1 VIARAAALA
10 FVLLAGGCATVA
22 PPAPAGGWPARRAE
36 LQSLDAWLL
45 DGRIAVAAGED
56 GFTGGFD
63 WQQAGEHA
71 DIELT
76 GPMGASAMSLRVV
89 GDEALVSIRGEE
101 LSEADGRELF
111 ARYFGPGRSLP
122 VRQMR
127 YWLVGVPAPGS
138 PHEEVV
144 GEDARL
150 AALAQAGWQ
159 VRYDRYQPVGSLALP
174 SRLELT
180 TEGLRLRVV
189 VSNWQLP
196 P

>member
-1 VIARAAALA
+1 VIARAGALA
-10 FVLLAGGCATVA
+10 MALLATGCATVA
-22 PPAPAGGWPARRAE
+22 PTAPAGGWPARRAE
-36 LQSLDAWLL
+36 LQALDDWLL

-56 GFTGGFD
+56 GFSGGFD
-63 WQQAGEHA
+63 WELAGEQA

-76 GPMGASAMSLRVV
+76 GPMGASAMTLRVV
-89 GDEALVSIRGEE
+89 GDDALVSIRGED

-111 ARYFGPGRSLP
+111 ARYFGHGRFLP

-144 GEDARL
+144 GDDARL
-150 AALAQAGWQ
+150 ATLAQAGWR
-159 VRYDRYQPVGSLALP
+159 VRYDRYEPVGALALP
-174 SRLELT
+174 SRMELT
-180 TEGLRLRVV
+180 TEGLRLRIVV
-189 VSNWQLP
+189 TDWRLP